1 MIGYHLKKKK
11 TYTNNKK
18 ENIEEGIRNFVDI
31 QAITILLYLSGN
43 PKTRS
48 EMITEL
54 REIPN
59 NSLYRKINEMEKF
72 GLIRQI
78 IPSHKKKKRNNITYE
93 NTSRNFVIRNRGKV
107 INMTTWLASDGYELS
122 RVSRIFLSPIKWAC
136 L

>member
-1 MIGYHLKKKK
+1 
-11 TYTNNKK
+11 
-18 ENIEEGIRNFVDI
+18 
-31 QAITILLYLSGN
+31 
-43 PKTRS
+43 
-48 EMITEL
+48 MITEL

-107 INMTTWLASDGYELS
+107 INMTT
-122 RVSRIFLSPIKWAC
+122 
-136 L
+136 